1 MKNIL
6 LKTILVF
13 VVMTIFNTG
22 FVDETVKFLE
32 LPGGDFGMLSLSI
45 LIGCVIVSVVG
56 LVTVFIFKQQYN
68 SIWKIALLFE
78 VLYLLMLILSGTNPF
93 TYFVEHTHPALL
105 NVLLYVNSI
114 GVFLIMI
121 LFDFVY
127 SKIIGCKS
135 KN

>member
-22 FVDETVKFLE
+22 FVDETVKFLK

-45 LIGCVIVSVVG
+45 LIGCGIVSVVG
-56 LVTVFIFKQQYN
+56 LVTVFIFKQQYH
-68 SIWKIALLFE
+68 SLWKIALLFE

-93 TYFVEHTHPALL
+93 TYFLVPTNPKLL
-105 NVLLYVNSI
+105 SVLLYANSI
-114 GVFLIMI
+114 GVFLIMV
-121 LFDFVY
+121 LFDLIY
-127 SKIIGCKS
+127 SKVIGSKS

>member
-114 GVFLIMI
+114 GVFLIMVF
-121 LFDFVY
+121 FDFVY
-127 SKIIGCKS
+127 SKIIGKV

>member
-6 LKTILVF
+6 LKTVLVF

-22 FVDETVKFLE
+22 FVDETVKFLK

-45 LIGCVIVSVVG
+45 LIGCMIVSVVG
-56 LVTVFIFKQQYN
+56 LLTVFIFKQKYH
-68 SIWKIALLFE
+68 SLWKIALLFE

-93 TYFVEHTHPALL
+93 TYFVEHTNPKLL
-105 NVLLYVNSI
+105 NMLLYANSI
-114 GVFLIMI
+114 GVFLIMV
-121 LFDFVY
+121 LFDLVY
-127 SKIIGCKS
+127 SKVIRSES

>member
-56 LVTVFIFKQQYN
+56 LVTIFIFKQQYN

-127 SKIIGCKS
+127 SKIIGYKS